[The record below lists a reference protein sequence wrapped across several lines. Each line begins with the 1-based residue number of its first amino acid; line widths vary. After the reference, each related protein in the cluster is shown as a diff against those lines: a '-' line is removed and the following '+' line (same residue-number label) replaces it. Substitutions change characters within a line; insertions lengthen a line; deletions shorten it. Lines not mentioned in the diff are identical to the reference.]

1 MTFTVM
7 VPVAT
12 TDPQPPVNGILYGKV
27 PDSVG
32 DPETVMILFDH
43 EAVTPAG
50 SPVAVPIPSAPV
62 VVRIIFNGVL
72 THTVG
77 LLEGGPAELTLTV
90 IVPVASIKPQP
101 PIKGIL

>member
-1 MTFTVM
+1 M

-32 DPETVMILFDH
+32 DPVMVMILFDH

-50 SPVAVPIPSAPV
+50 SPVALPIPLAPV
-62 VVRIIFNGVL
+62 VVRTILSGVL
-72 THTVG
+72 IHSVG
-77 LLEGGPAELTLTV
+77 LLEGGPAALAITV
-90 IVPVASIKPQP
+90 MVPVALIEPQP